1 MSVVDAAAWSKLQSI
16 ADQFESFSLREAF
29 EQDSKRSREFSY
41 QACDLH
47 IDLSRHLWDS
57 AVKNSLIELLHER
70 SVVDGIHEMLRGDKI
85 NQTENRSVL
94 HTALRRPLGDA
105 LIVDNKDVVA
115 DVHAVL
121 AAMGDF
127 ATRVRDGK
135 MVGSTGKVIDTVVNI
150 GIGGSDLGPVM
161 AYEALKAYSH
171 ASINLHFV
179 SNVDGADIVEV
190 LKKCDPHSTMFII
203 ASKTFTTSE
212 TMTNASSAR
221 QWLAEQLGERL
232 DSSLHFV
239 ALSTNLALVKEF
251 GINEKN
257 VFGFWD
263 WVGGRFSLDS
273 AIGLSLMIAIGPER
287 FHEMLNGFHKMDKY
301 LAETPMEQN
310 VIAHMA
316 ALSVW
321 YRNFLGYQSYAVLP
335 YDNYLKR
342 LPAYLQQLLME
353 SNGKS
358 VTLDGSPVEVE
369 TSPIYWG
376 EPGTNGQHSFHQL
389 LHQGTTPVPV
399 DFLFGANPVEQLG
412 EHHTLLLANVL
423 AQSSVLAF
431 GKIAEEIAA
440 EGTPAELVNHKVMPG
455 NRPSS
460 VIVYPQLTP
469 SVLGQIVAMYEHIT
483 LIQGLIWGVG
493 SFDQW
498 GVELGKV
505 VANKITPALK
515 GADASSLD
523 PATQASI
530 EKIKKLQRNN

>member
-1 MSVVDAAAWSKLQSI
+1 MSITRTVAWGNLQNLANDFDAFTLRDAFAA
-16 ADQFESFSLREAF
+16 D
-29 EQDSKRSREFSY
+29 EQRSSRFTY
-41 QACDLH
+41 QTCDLS
-47 IDLSRHLWDS
+47 IDLSRHLW
-57 AVKNSLIELLHER
+57 NEQIREQLIELAEQR
-70 SVVDGIHEMLRGDKI
+70 GVAQGIAAMFDAQRI
-85 NQTENRSVL
+85 NITENRAVL
-94 HTALRRPLGDA
+94 HTALRQPREAVVSLDGVNVVPGVHEVLDA
-105 LIVDNKDVVA
+105 MEA
-115 DVHAVL
+115 
-121 AAMGDF
+121 F
-127 ATRVRDGK
+127 AHRIRNGELQGSR
-135 MVGSTGKVIDTVVNI
+135 GSTIKTVVNI

-161 AYEALKAYSH
+161 AYEALKAYATS
-171 ASINLHFV
+171 NLDFHFV
-179 SNVDGADIVEV
+179 SNVDGADIAEV
-190 LKKCDPHSTMFII
+190 LKQCDPDMTLFIV

-212 TMTNASSAR
+212 TMTNAATAR
-221 QWLAEQLGERL
+221 AWLQDTLAETF
-232 DSSLHFV
+232 DSSKHFV
-239 ALSTNLALVKEF
+239 ALSTNAKLVSEF
-251 GINEKN
+251 GIAPEN

-287 FHEMLNGFHKMDKY
+287 FREMLAGFHSMDTY
-301 LAETPMEQN
+301 VRDTPLDRNAVVALAG
-310 VIAHMA
+310 
-316 ALSVW
+316 LSLW

-358 VTLDGSPVEVE
+358 VHLDGTPVSVE

-399 DFLFGANPVEQLG
+399 DFLFAANPVSPQG

-431 GKIAEEIAA
+431 GKTAEEIAS
-440 EGTPAELVNHKVMPG
+440 EGTAANLVAHKVMPG

-460 VIVYPQLTP
+460 IIIYPQLTP
-469 SVLGQIVAMYEHIT
+469 SILGQIVAMYEHIT
-483 LIQGLIWGVG
+483 LIQGLLWGVG

-505 VANKITPALK
+505 VANNITPALR
-515 GADASSLD
+515 GGDASKLDAATRGSL
-523 PATQASI
+523 
-530 EKIKKLQRNN
+530 EVLRRLQS